1 MRSLRKSELKY
12 SNRFL
17 LMSACLLSLS
27 ACSTTPSIKP
37 SVPYQEN
44 LLTKCPVKLP
54 RINGVTGKDI
64 AETLLI
70 LTPQYSECA
79 ARHNQ
84 LVDEI
89 NQRKEINQ

>member
-1 MRSLRKSELKY
+1 MRSLWKFARKWLSRY
-12 SNRFL
+12 L
-17 LMSACLLSLS
+17 LTCACLLILS
-27 ACSTTPSIKP
+27 ACTTPPPIKP
-37 SVPYQEN
+37 NVPYQEN

-70 LTPQYSECA
+70 LTPQYSDCA

-89 NQRKEINQ
+89 NQRKEITQ

>member
-1 MRSLRKSELKY
+1 MI
-12 SNRFL
+12 
-17 LMSACLLSLS
+17 LS
-27 ACSTTPSIKP
+27 ACTTPLPTKP
-37 SVPYQEN
+37 NVPYQEN

-64 AETLLI
+64 TEPLLI
-70 LTPQYSECA
+70 LTPQYSDCA

-89 NQRKEINQ
+89 NQRKEIKQ